1 MDGEDMMRCGCV
13 WTVHIQLLQ
22 STLGIR
28 GVDIQPEEERRKGRS
43 NVCKLEVSAFSS
55 VQG

>member
-13 WTVHIQLLQ
+13 WTAHIQLLQ

-28 GVDIQPEEERRKGRS
+28 GVDIQPEEEWRKGRS
-43 NVCKLEVSAFSS
+43 NVCKLEVSALSS
-55 VQG
+55 VQL

>member
-43 NVCKLEVSAFSS
+43 NICKLEVSAFSS